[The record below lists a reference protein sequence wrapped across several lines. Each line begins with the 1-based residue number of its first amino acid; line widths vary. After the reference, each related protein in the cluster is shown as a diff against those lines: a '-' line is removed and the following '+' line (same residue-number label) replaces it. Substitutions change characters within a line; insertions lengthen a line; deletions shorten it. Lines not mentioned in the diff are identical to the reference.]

1 MYGLDQIVGKVRE
14 AAAKKQYRDN
24 PVLATLK
31 AIEATHEL
39 TTFNGGRRLP

>member
-1 MYGLDQIVGKVRE
+1 MFGLDQIVDKVRE

-39 TTFNGGRRLP
+39 TAKDGARQPA